1 MIKKEHRIQDTE
13 YDRSYEMRT
22 LWYDIRYGIRTLVRN
37 PGFTTVAVLTLAL
50 GIGANTAIFT
60 VFEQVLLRALPVKDP
75 DSLVVLVA
83 EGKHIG
89 SSWGAHKLSYPMFK
103 DFRDQKGV
111 FEAVMC
117 RRGEVVAMN
126 AGSGAER
133 VEIELVS
140 ASYFDMLG
148 VRAV

>member
-83 EGKHIG
+83 EG
-89 SSWGAHKLSYPMFK
+89 
-103 DFRDQKGV
+103 
-111 FEAVMC
+111 
-117 RRGEVVAMN
+117 
-126 AGSGAER
+126 
-133 VEIELVS
+133 
-140 ASYFDMLG
+140 
-148 VRAV
+148 